1 MTTDVTNVQNAAQM
15 ILRMA
20 VRAPLMLICSMVMC
34 FFISAKLS
42 MIFLV
47 AILVL
52 AAALISIMVRTT
64 KVFNEVF
71 RKYDDLNASV
81 QENVSAIRVVK
92 AFVREEYE
100 NSKFDRAAGKLYTP
114 VRQSRKQPGPEQPG
128 DDAGGLWLY
137 FGYFLVWRPFYR
149 GRQPNH
155 RKFDLPVQLCD
166 ERADVVD
173 DALHDLCDDYHERR
187 QRQAYCRGFE

>member
-1 MTTDVTNVQNAAQM
+1 M
-15 ILRMA
+15 ILRVA
-20 VRAPLMLICSMVMC
+20 VRAPLMLVCSMVMC
-34 FFISAKLS
+34 FFISARLS
-42 MIFLV
+42 MIFLA

-100 NSKFDRAAGKLYTP
+100 NSKFERAAGKLYTLFVKAESNLALNNP
-114 VRQSRKQPGPEQPG
+114 VMMLVVYGCI
-128 DDAGGLWLY
+128 
-137 FGYFLVWRPFYR
+137 FGCFLVRRPVHR
-149 GRQPNH
+149 GRQPDH
-155 RKFDLPVQLCD
+155 RKFDFSVQLCH
-166 ERADVVD
+166 ERAHV
-173 DALHDLCDDYHERR
+173 A
-187 QRQAYCRGFE
+187 